1 MYVVI
6 QKINKI
12 CREELRVRNFD
23 SDLVGKNGTVV
34 SLDSFPRF
42 AGCVC
47 FLNFNL
53 QVGWGFTTGYDPWL
67 GDDQVRQNQI
77 L

>member
-1 MYVVI
+1 MYVLI

-34 SLDSFPRF
+34 SLESFQRF
-42 AGCVC
+42 EVCV
-47 FLNFNL
+47 
-53 QVGWGFTTGYDPWL
+53 
-67 GDDQVRQNQI
+67 
-77 L
+77 